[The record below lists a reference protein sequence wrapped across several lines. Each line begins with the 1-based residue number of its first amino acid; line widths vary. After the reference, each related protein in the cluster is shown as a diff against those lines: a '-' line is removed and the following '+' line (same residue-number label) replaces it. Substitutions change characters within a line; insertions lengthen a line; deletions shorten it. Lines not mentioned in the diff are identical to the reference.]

1 MDDGCL
7 FPLNIGIPTDL
18 DAGAPEQQRMRIA
31 IAGSGLPSDN
41 PLGLGGAAMA
51 GEAMGWFRSG
61 IKSRRNAECTTY

>member
-1 MDDGCL
+1 MDDGCF

-41 PLGLGGAAMA
+41 PLVLEARPWRGKRWVGFGLV
-51 GEAMGWFRSG
+51 
-61 IKSRRNAECTTY
+61 